1 MSEVPLLA
9 ASGGV
14 FEIMSALHVTI
25 IGAGLGGLCLAQG
38 LRRAG
43 ISFDVYERD
52 DAPAVRF
59 QGYRLRIDANGLD
72 ALSQCLPDGHV
83 DRVRERAAVARTGGR
98 FVTPQLG
105 AADVVLPPSWHD
117 AHTDTPIAEQRRR
130 GPSGT
135 ARRAAS
141 SDGIP
146 GDVSLHRQTLREILL
161 DGVRDRV
168 HFGKSFSRTTT
179 TDDGRR
185 IAHFE
190 DGSSSAPGLVVA
202 ADGSHSRVR
211 EYVLPGMTPRDTG
224 NVCFYGLT
232 PLSTALLVLM
242 DGHGEATMMEGSTVV
257 FADGFAV
264 VIEAMLFRREPEGDA
279 TPSTPSIPISPDRM
293 PLSPVSD
300 YLYWAFIGPSPT
312 LLGAPRENTELSG
325 AALLARIEA
334 LTESWHPHLR
344 SLFAHAV
351 PDTIRAMPVRSTTSP
366 LPWQIDGVTGL
377 GDAVHTM
384 SPAGG
389 LGANTALRDAAQL
402 AGYLSTVVQGH
413 STLPEAIAAYERD
426 MCERAREAVRLA
438 DAGAALLN
446 ARRIEPHAP
455 AQPAVDAVHL

>member
-1 MSEVPLLA
+1 
-9 ASGGV
+9 
-14 FEIMSALHVTI
+14 MSALHVTI

-52 DAPAVRF
+52 DAPAARF

-72 ALSQCLPDGHV
+72 ALTQCMPDGQV
-83 DRVRERAAVARTGGR
+83 ERVRQRAAVARTGGR
-98 FVTPQLG
+98 FVTPQLDN
-105 AADVVLPPSWHD
+105 ADVTLPPSWHD
-117 AHTDTPIAEQRRR
+117 AHTDTGAARPRRR
-130 GPSGT
+130 ALSAA
-135 ARRAAS
+135 ARRTAPPE
-141 SDGIP
+141 GIP
-146 GDVSLHRQTLREILL
+146 GDLSLHRQTLREILL
-161 DGVRDRV
+161 DGILDRV

-179 TDDGRR
+179 TDDGRH

-190 DGSSSAPGLVVA
+190 DGSCSAPGLVVA

-224 NVCFYGLT
+224 NVCCYGLT

-242 DGHGEATMMEGSTVV
+242 DGHGEATVMEGSTVV

-264 VIEAMLFRREPEGDA
+264 VIEAMLFRRQPGGDA
-279 TPSTPSIPISPDRM
+279 ASSPAIAPDRM

-300 YLYWAFIGPSPT
+300 YLYWAFIGPSQK
-312 LLGAPRENTELSG
+312 LLSAPNANDELHGPAPLS
-325 AALLARIEA
+325 RIEA

-351 PDTIRAMPVRSTTSP
+351 PDTIRTMPVRSTTSP
-366 LPWQIDGVTGL
+366 LPWQVDGITGL

-402 AGYLSTVVQGH
+402 AEHLHAVAQGH
-413 STLPEAIAAYERD
+413 STLAQAIAAYERD

-446 ARRIEPHAP
+446 ARRPPPNAP
-455 AQPAVDAVHL
+455 AQPAVDAIHL